1 MINNQKIEE
10 VKKLI
15 KKEQPPKIILA
26 QNDEFNRKIL
36 EYGNFDILLS
46 IENGNRTNK
55 IRQTD
60 SGLNQVIAKI
70 AKNKN
75 VAIGIDLEEIRSLEP
90 KQKAERLSKI
100 IQNIRLCRKTKT
112 KIAIKTSSLE
122 KARLFL
128 SGLGSSTQQIKETIV
143 F

>member
-15 KKEQPPKIILA
+15 KKEQSPKIILA

-60 SGLNQVIAKI
+60 SGLNQIVAKI

-90 KQKAERLSKI
+90 KQKAERISKI

-112 KIAIKTSSLE
+112 KIAVKTSSLE

-128 SGLGSSTQQIKETIV
+128 FGLGASTQQIKETIV